1 QQALT
6 LQELARLVNLVAH
19 VDSAGE
25 VAVDDDHAAA
35 RGDDAAK
42 NSTEE
47 PLDNHR
53 VAADRSIAR
62 IRVVNQKS
70 ARSRKH
76 SWASRDMM
84 KASESLLRC
93 VERLRKLR
101 TRFGS
106 NSPSRY
112 VSGRADELVFHTQL
126 EGVDLREV
134 VGLTQ

>member
-1 QQALT
+1 MIRRPPLSPLFPYTT
-6 LQELARLVNLVAH
+6 LFR
-19 VDSAGE
+19 S
-25 VAVDDDHAAA
+25 
-35 RGDDAAK
+35 
-42 NSTEE
+42 
-47 PLDNHR
+47 NHR

-134 VGLTQ
+134 VGLTQGQLNGPTRTLKRNLRQTVSTPTALEA